1 MLKTALIF
9 AVYLDNHFQVQ
20 ELTDQDL
27 TKLKKSSTLELHVL
41 WKLGPVFTPEMGS
54 AFSPSLFF
62 SAQHLG
68 YRPCA

>member
-9 AVYLDNHFQVQ
+9 VVYLDNHFQVQ
-20 ELTDQDL
+20 ELTDQAL
-27 TKLKKSSTLELHVL
+27 TKQKKSSTLELHVL
-41 WKLGPVFTPEMGS
+41 WKLGQVFS